1 MSAFL
6 YLGILVV
13 LIAVAPPL
21 ITRALAG
28 PKSTVPE
35 PDPALFDQAR
45 LELVSDPLAHQAA
58 WLDWS
63 SVVRD
68 EPRVAPVA
76 PVIPIQRKAVE

>member
-35 PDPALFDQAR
+35 PDCALFDQAR
-45 LELVSDPLAHQAA
+45 LELVSDPLSFAEHTAA
-58 WLDWS
+58 ALRL
-63 SVVRD
+63 VEHRA
-68 EPRVAPVA
+68 E
-76 PVIPIQRKAVE
+76 VIPLQRRAGELS